1 MAPKMFKSK
10 VPMFS
15 VEDYDDC
22 KIRMQTHLSAMND
35 EMWSIIEDVP
45 IVIEKPNTSN
55 DQTTETVQVIPNPK
69 KEWTDEDKRRV
80 NLDNVAKNTI
90 YHTLDKIVFS
100 KIKQCK
106 TTKEIWEKLEMICEG
121 TDQIKENKLMIDV
134 QKFENFKMKSGESLE
149 KFDLRYTEILN
160 EMESLGKDYSLKEKN
175 LKVLRAL
182 PTECDMK
189 MVAMRES
196 NDQSKTSTFEL
207 FYDLKAF
214 EFDIDR
220 RNDEETPSSKVI
232 ALVASTTESNQAV
245 DSDSEQDELA
255 LFIKNPGHFTKY
267 CPYPESKRYTD
278 EESAS
283 RAEKKRKQEKERIR
297 ALLSEFE
304 NTKEASP
311 SSSKLHVESDSEDSI
326 DSEDNEALICLMAKE
341 EEILPMKWYILYYY
355 SSEFENTKEASP
367 SSSKLHVESDSEDSI
382 DSEDNEAL
390 ICLMA
395 KEEEV
400 NSSDSVL
407 NKDSPNEMVHSL
419 LLLMEDVKAIKSD
432 NEALK
437 EENLLIKRSESVH
450 LF

>member
-1 MAPKMFKSK
+1 
-10 VPMFS
+10 
-15 VEDYDDC
+15 
-22 KIRMQTHLSAMND
+22 
-35 EMWSIIEDVP
+35 
-45 IVIEKPNTSN
+45 
-55 DQTTETVQVIPNPK
+55 
-69 KEWTDEDKRRV
+69 
-80 NLDNVAKNTI
+80 
-90 YHTLDKIVFS
+90 
-100 KIKQCK
+100 
-106 TTKEIWEKLEMICEG
+106 
-121 TDQIKENKLMIDV
+121 
-134 QKFENFKMKSGESLE
+134 
-149 KFDLRYTEILN
+149 
-160 EMESLGKDYSLKEKN
+160 MESLGKDYSLKEKN

-189 MVAMRES
+189 VVAMRES

-232 ALVASTTESNQAV
+232 ALVASTTESSQAV
-245 DSDSEQDELA
+245 DSDSEQDELT
-255 LFIKNPGHFTKY
+255 LFIKKPGHFTKY

-326 DSEDNEALICLMAKE
+326 DSEDNEA
-341 EEILPMKWYILYYY
+341 P
-355 SSEFENTKEASP
+355 
-367 SSSKLHVESDSEDSI
+367 
-382 DSEDNEAL
+382 

-437 EENLLIKRSESVH
+437 EENLLIKRSESVR